1 MRGIERALGVL
12 AGVSGP
18 LYIALVSFSS
28 NRAVSCTYSH
38 CTASTGSFWQRHPA
52 EIAVNVVLAAA
63 TGSALTWLVW
73 SHSSSDSGGQLA
85 TMWIAS
91 VLFGAMTV
99 FLAFTV
105 YGSATFFF
113 AVFGLLA
120 AIVGSVRQESWL
132 GSSREGGGRLRTGP
146 RA

>member
-18 LYIALVSFSS
+18 LYIVLVAFESHTTLT
-28 NRAVSCTYSH
+28 CTVSH
-38 CTASTGSFWQRHPA
+38 CTTSTGSFWQQHTA
-52 EIAVNVVLAAA
+52 EIVVSLAFAAITGAAVA
-63 TGSALTWLVW
+63 WLVW
-73 SHSSSDSGGQLA
+73 AHASSDSGGLLA
-85 TMWIAS
+85 TIWVGS
-91 VLFGAMTV
+91 VLFGALTV
-99 FLAFTV
+99 LLAFTA

-113 AVFGLLA
+113 AVFGFLA
-120 AIVGSVRQESWL
+120 AVVGSIRQASWL